1 MAFKIKNFYQQTSS
15 LRQQKTS
22 PLRQHEEGHGYTYQA
37 NPTVQEEIYLPN
49 GQLKGTLY
57 TDGTFMKS
65 DWVLQKEAED
75 KDTTPANEAM
85 TPYISEEEAIE
96 SGQTFGGEGFTDAG
110 EGTVWVYDS
119 RGQRVKKLSDEENER
134 LRSRQNDQMDR
145 YLNTGK
151 ALDPRYE
158 FEGTRNE
165 DGSYDGVYKKIDFD
179 ISNPDGYKDFLARTG
194 NQEKLEAMEKMKI
207 KKDPSKVNWSEAPPL
222 NTQARTQWYI
232 DNDLGLDKTTPP
244 LTVAETEPEPI
255 EEVMTS
261 SVPKARNNRRTRRAD
276 RIKERNIQAELRN
289 KGIKGNAKE
298 GLIDGSFTI
307 DDQDFQDP
315 TVA

>member
-1 MAFKIKNFYQQTSS
+1 MAFKIKNFYQQTSP

-96 SGQTFGGEGFTDAG
+96 SGQTFGGEV
-110 EGTVWVYDS
+110 EE
-119 RGQRVKKLSDEENER
+119 LSDEENNR
-134 LRSRQNDQMDR
+134 LRSKQNDQMDR

-194 NQEKLEAMEKMKI
+194 NQEKLDAMEKMKI

-244 LTVAETEPEPI
+244 LTVAETETEPEPI

-261 SVPKARNNRRTRRAD
+261 SVPKARNNRTRRAD

>member
-1 MAFKIKNFYQQTSS
+1 MAFKIKNFYQQTSP

-96 SGQTFGGEGFTDAG
+96 SGQTFGGEV
-110 EGTVWVYDS
+110 EE
-119 RGQRVKKLSDEENER
+119 LSDEENNR
-134 LRSRQNDQMDR
+134 LRSKQNDQMDR

>member
-96 SGQTFGGEGFTDAG
+96 SGQTFGGEV
-110 EGTVWVYDS
+110 EE
-119 RGQRVKKLSDEENER
+119 LSDEENNR
-134 LRSRQNDQMDR
+134 LRSKQNDQMDR

-194 NQEKLEAMEKMKI
+194 NQEKLDAMEKMKI

-244 LTVAETEPEPI
+244 LTVAETETEPEPI

-261 SVPKARNNRRTRRAD
+261 SAPRARNNRRTRRAD

>member
-1 MAFKIKNFYQQTSS
+1 
-15 LRQQKTS
+15 
-22 PLRQHEEGHGYTYQA
+22 
-37 NPTVQEEIYLPN
+37 
-49 GQLKGTLY
+49 
-57 TDGTFMKS
+57 
-65 DWVLQKEAED
+65 
-75 KDTTPANEAM
+75 
-85 TPYISEEEAIE
+85 
-96 SGQTFGGEGFTDAG
+96 
-110 EGTVWVYDS
+110 
-119 RGQRVKKLSDEENER
+119 
-134 LRSRQNDQMDR
+134 MDR

-222 NTQARTQWYI
+222 NTQERTQWYI

-244 LTVAETEPEPI
+244 LIVAETETEPEPI

-261 SVPKARNNRRTRRAD
+261 SAPKARNNRRTRRAD

>member
-96 SGQTFGGEGFTDAG
+96 SGQTFGGEV
-110 EGTVWVYDS
+110 EE
-119 RGQRVKKLSDEENER
+119 LSDEENNR
-134 LRSRQNDQMDR
+134 LRSKQNDQMDR

-222 NTQARTQWYI
+222 NTQERTQWYI